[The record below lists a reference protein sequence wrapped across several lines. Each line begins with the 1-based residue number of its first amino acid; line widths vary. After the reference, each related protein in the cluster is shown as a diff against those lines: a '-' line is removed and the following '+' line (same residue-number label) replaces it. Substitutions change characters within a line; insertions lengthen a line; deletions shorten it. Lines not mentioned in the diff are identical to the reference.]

1 MIKIDGISK
10 WYGPKQA
17 VNKVSFQVNKGEVLA
32 FIGPNGAGKST
43 TMRMITGF
51 IPSSEGTIL
60 IDNFNIDTQPIKAK
74 SKIGYLP
81 ENAPLYPNKTV
92 EEFLGFIAEVRG
104 FTGKEKKE
112 KVQTAITKC
121 FLEPVRHQSIE
132 TLSKGYKHR
141 TCFAQAILHDPEVL
155 ILDEP
160 TDGLDPNQKR
170 EVRNLIKSM
179 GESKAIIISTHIL
192 EEVEAV
198 ASRVIL
204 INEGEKVFD
213 GAPAKFRQQSRTAG
227 SILLTVHGLTKN
239 ELIEKIQSAGFATE
253 LDIASQDSES
263 ITIQIFS
270 DDETEILKKNVA
282 DLVKKENM
290 NFSEFKVDK
299 GRLDDVFYDFTQ
311 SKEDTKEEV

>member
-1 MIKIDGISK
+1 MIKIDSVSK

-17 VNKVSFQVNKGEVLA
+17 VNKVSFQVSKGEVLA

-51 IPSSEGTIL
+51 IPASEGTIS
-60 IDNFNIDTQPIKAK
+60 IDGNDIETGAIKAK
-74 SKIGYLP
+74 SKMGYLP
-81 ENAPLYPNKTV
+81 ENAPLYPHKTV
-92 EEFLGFIAEVRG
+92 EEFLNFVAEIRG
-104 FTGKEKKE
+104 FSGNDKKE
-112 KVQTAITKC
+112 KVQTAIDKC

-170 EVRNLIKSM
+170 EVRNLIKDM
-179 GESKAIIISTHIL
+179 GETKAIIISTHIL

-204 INEGEKVFD
+204 INEGKKVFD
-213 GAPAKFRQQSRTAG
+213 GAPSKFRQQARTAG
-227 SILLTVHGLTKN
+227 SVLLTVHNITKN
-239 ELIEKIQSAGFATE
+239 ELIEKIQSANFATE

-270 DDETEILKKNVA
+270 DNDTEKLKQDVA
-282 DLVKKENM
+282 NFVKKEDI

-299 GRLDDVFYDFTQ
+299 GRLEDVFYSYT
-311 SKEDTKEEV
+311 EGNKEEVE